1 MSVNQY
7 GTVTEALADLTRR
20 GFTANFEY
28 INDAFTAVDSGR
40 TFRAEELT
48 IVEHHRF
55 EGASDPEDMAV
66 VYAIESRDG
75 IRGVVVDAFGVY
87 ANPKLGRF
95 LRKVRIL
102 ESPS

>member
-7 GTVTEALADLTRR
+7 GTVTEALDGLARR

-28 INDAFTAVDSGR
+28 LDGAFTAVDSGR
-40 TFRAEELT
+40 SFTAEELT

-66 VYAIESRDG
+66 VYAVESRDG
-75 IRGVVVDAFGVY
+75 VRGVVVDAFGVY
-87 ANPKLGRF
+87 ATPKLGEF
-95 LRKVRIL
+95 LSKVRIR
-102 ESPS
+102 EAA

>member
-7 GTVTEALADLTRR
+7 RTVTEALDELARR

-28 INDAFTAVDSGR
+28 LDGAFIAVDLGR
-40 TFRAEELT
+40 AFEAEDMT

-66 VYAIESRDG
+66 VYAVESRDG
-75 IRGVVVDAFGVY
+75 VLGVVGDAFGVY
-87 ANPKLGRF
+87 ANPRLGEF
-95 LRKVRIL
+95 LHKVRIR
-102 ESPS
+102 ETT